1 MKKYI
6 SIVLSLFIISSF
18 SFQSFAT
25 RYYVKTNGSGNGT
38 SWASASNDLQFVIS
52 QKAASGDSIWV
63 AAGTYTPIRNADKTN
78 GKQTNP
84 TDRTNSFVLSN
95 NVKIFGGFN
104 GTETSLSQR
113 NIQTNVTVLSGDLGT
128 IGTTTDNTYHVVIS
142 SGNVGTATLD
152 GFTITGGYAN
162 DWGSITVNGNS
173 ISDIYGGGIVC
184 YSSSPTFKNLIISS
198 NYSGN
203 QGAGIYI
210 AGTSTPTISNIT
222 ITSNTAE
229 TEGGGM
235 YITGTATPV
244 ISYTS
249 IASNKAGASGGAGL
263 YNESSS
269 SITITNSTFN
279 NNSTTSS
286 WGSGGGIF
294 NKGTLSLING
304 LIYKNSSDQNG
315 GGIYSSGTTTLVN
328 NTIVYN
334 NSNANYVV
342 GAGVS
347 GTVTLN
353 NSIIWGNL
361 RSGSTSDNTTGN
373 ITYNYCLLE
382 SGTLSGTSIISN
394 QIPRFKSVSTDN
406 YRLNG
411 YSPAVNIGSNSLNTT
426 STDLD
431 GNARIFNAGTI
442 DLGPYEYQ
450 STDTSLPVKT
460 QTMYVKKGGAGT
472 KDGSSWANAVGE
484 LSDALK
490 LSYESGVV
498 MQIWVAAGTYTP
510 GYLAGNAIN
519 AVNKAFVLQKDV
531 KIYGG
536 FAGTE
541 TSLSQRNWKNNVTI
555 LSGANTNYHVVI
567 SSADAGTA
575 TLDGFTITGAN
586 GTYSGQIT
594 VNGNT
599 VKDEFGGGIYLVS
612 SSPILSNLIVTNNY
626 SASEG
631 AGIYCDASSPTMTNI
646 LVYKNN
652 SGQNCAGI
660 YSTSNANPTIINSTI
675 VYNTATSWASGVG
688 LNGSMTIENTIVWG
702 NTTTGSIT
710 KKYCLIENAPVITT
724 SQVISKADPQFTDIS
739 TDDYTLKKTS
749 PAINIG
755 NNSYVSG
762 VTLDLAGHARIVN
775 SKVDLGAYE
784 YSSNQWT
791 GAVSTDSEDAAN
803 WSMGTVL
810 ADSEYL
816 EFSSTASN
824 DLILK
829 ADHAVGAIVNS
840 SDKNLI
846 VNGKKLS
853 IGGSITFD
861 GTGRIDATDNNSIVE
876 LNDTTSQFLNTD
888 VFVNDEFNNLKINNP
903 NGVTVG
909 SDFTIDNTLTI
920 NAGSIII
927 PTTIELNVNGSIV
940 NNVGA
945 TGIQIKSSQYEAT
958 GSLIF
963 NGTAPQATVEFYSK
977 AQNYAGA
984 KRWQYFTVPV
994 TNVIASP
1001 TFTGATIRQW
1011 NETALS
1017 PTGTWT
1023 PQTGT
1028 SSLTAGTG
1036 YEIYQATPTTY
1047 SISGTLTKDDIAKPL
1062 TYTIGSPYS
1071 GYHIVGNPYTAS
1083 IDLSQL
1089 ATSGIGNNLEA
1100 TIWLYNTGSSAEWKS
1115 NSLSSNDFTGN
1126 PGQYTAVPL
1135 NLAGL
1140 SGVEQYIP
1148 AMQGFLV
1155 KTVDGNPSA
1164 GTLTIPYSTTQKNST
1179 MQRAKAAVTEIPCT
1193 MASIYDGDAEVD
1205 RLWLF
1210 TEANCTKNF
1219 DNGWDGRKMLSSK
1232 TAQIYAIGD
1241 DDVYQMSTNADIDN
1255 TVIGLTPIA
1264 GTSTY
1269 TIKFRHN
1276 DEDSQQYQKMYFTDL
1291 SNGQT
1296 FDVTNNN
1303 TDITITTEN
1312 STSERKFLLTLQRI
1326 TTFVDNNTADSGVK
1340 ISSADK
1346 QIVINNATD
1355 ESVNAYIYDIA
1366 GRLIGQE
1373 KVDAEATVA
1382 YSKNIVDQNIVIV
1395 KVVSNNVN
1403 LSKKLIIE

>member
-84 TDRTNSFVLSN
+84 TDRKNSFVLSN

-113 NIQTNVTVLSGDLGT
+113 NIQTNVTILSGDLGT

-184 YSSSPTFKNLIISS
+184 YASSPILKNLIISS
-198 NYSGN
+198 NYAGDK
-203 QGAGIYI
+203 GAGIYI
-210 AGTSTPTISNIT
+210 SGASSPTISNIT
-222 ITSNTAE
+222 IRSNTV
-229 TEGGGM
+229 GG
-235 YITGTATPV
+235 T
-244 ISYTS
+244 
-249 IASNKAGASGGAGL
+249 GGAGL

-269 SITITNSTFN
+269 SIIITNSTFN
-279 NNSTTSS
+279 NNSTTSG

-294 NKGTLSLING
+294 NAGTLSLING
-304 LIYKNSSDQNG
+304 LIYKNTSDQKG
-315 GGIYSSGTTTLVN
+315 GGIYSSGTATLVN

-394 QIPRFKSVSTDN
+394 QTPRFKSVSTDN

-431 GNARIFNAGTI
+431 GNARIFNAGII

-490 LSYESGVV
+490 LSDESGVV

-555 LSGANTNYHVVI
+555 LSGANSISHVVI

-586 GTYSGQIT
+586 GTGWSPIT

-599 VKDEFGGGIYLVS
+599 VNDQFGGGIYLVS

-626 SASEG
+626 SASDG
-631 AGIYCDASSPTMTNI
+631 AGIYCDASSSTMTNI

-652 SGQNCAGI
+652 SGQTCGGV
-660 YSTSNANPTIINSTI
+660 YSINNANPKVINGTI
-675 VYNTATSWASGVG
+675 VYNYANYGYGSGLTASGT
-688 LNGSMTIENTIVWG
+688 GSLTIQNTVVWG
-702 NTTTGSIT
+702 NTAGGTSANYTGSVT
-710 KKYCLIENAPVITT
+710 KQYCLIENATTITT
-724 SQVISKADPQFTDIS
+724 SQVISNADPQFTDIS

-749 PAINIG
+749 PAINVG

-810 ADSEYL
+810 ANSEYL

-824 DLILK
+824 DLILN

-888 VFVNDEFNNLKINNP
+888 VFTNDEFNNLTINNLD
-903 NGVTVG
+903 GVTIG

-984 KRWQYFTVPV
+984 KRWQYFTIPV
-994 TNVIASP
+994 TSITASP
-1001 TFTGATIRQW
+1001 TFAGATVRLW
-1011 NETALS
+1011 NEAGS
-1017 PTGTWT
+1017 PTSAANPLWVST
-1023 PQTGT
+1023 T
-1028 SSLTAGTG
+1028 SSTVLTAGTG
-1036 YEIYQATPTTY
+1036 YEIYQATPTSY
-1047 SISGTLTKDDIAKPL
+1047 SISGTLINSDINRNL
-1062 TYTIGSPYS
+1062 SYTTNAPYA
-1071 GYHIVGNPYTAS
+1071 GYHILGNPYTAS
-1083 IDLSQL
+1083 IDVTQL
-1089 ATSGIGNNLEA
+1089 ASLGSNLEA
-1100 TIWLYNTGSSAEWKS
+1100 TVWLYNTGSLDDWK
-1115 NSLSSNDFTGN
+1115 NNANTNTLVFTGN
-1126 PGQYTAVPL
+1126 PGQYTAIPL
-1135 NLAGL
+1135 SLAGQ

-1148 AMQGFLV
+1148 SMQGFMI
-1155 KTVDGNPSA
+1155 KTLDATPGPGVLS
-1164 GTLTIPYSTTQKNST
+1164 IPYTTTQKNST
-1179 MQRAKAAVTEIPCT
+1179 MQRAKSAVTQIPCT
-1193 MASIYDGDAEVD
+1193 MASIYSGDTEVD

-1276 DEDSQQYQKMYFTDL
+1276 NADSQQYQKMFVTDL

-1296 FDVTNNN
+1296 FDVTNDS
-1303 TDITITTEN
+1303 TDITITTDN
-1312 STSERKFLLTLQRI
+1312 STTERKFLLTLQRI

-1340 ISSADK
+1340 ITSADK

-1373 KVDAEATVA
+1373 KVDAEATVS